1 MTEHTLGMIKKSEA
15 GKLFAAEFPQP
26 KRKAPQRK
34 LVKGTASARKHMAKL
49 RAMRSK

>member
-1 MTEHTLGMIKKSEA
+1 MTTHGIIKKSEA
-15 GKLFAAEFPQP
+15 GKQFAREFPQA
-26 KRKAPQRK
+26 KRKEPPRK